1 MVVDA
6 GQHILEPGAGVDV
19 VEPCGLDQGVDGG
32 GALAT
37 AIKLHNIPHTDL
49 SS

>member
-6 GQHILEPGAGVDV
+6 PEHILEPSTGIAIVEAG
-19 VEPCGLDQGVDGG
+19 GLDQGVDGG